1 MQEFEALWG
10 TQNAQKILDD
20 FTYKIADI
28 FNSDYIDLRELVRL
42 TKEDGMIGLILR
54 IFKEIKSE

>member
-1 MQEFEALWG
+1 ME
-10 TQNAQKILDD
+10 KIFDD

-28 FNSDYIDLRELVRL
+28 FGNDNVDLRELIRI

-54 IFKEIKSE
+54 IFKEIKN